1 MRRSHSLLL
10 LQWDPIPTGKPL
22 LKYTVRVMAGNEV
35 LFEKV
40 AMKPHAVFRDETPD
54 TLTVQVNAIT
64 SAGISQWSR
73 PYVYDANRGFFRGS
87 FIVDPAVSIEG
98 VSPSDETAI
107 VHVNVTAP
115 GTLLCSIYA
124 PNRRPVF
131 SRQEVTS
138 AGAAGVLAG
147 ELAASTEYSVECS
160 LHVAEKTVASQ
171 KVNFATIAPVAQKV
185 EIVDVEPFASFAKVA
200 VRSAVSGEA
209 RCLAQELRHG
219 AISAKSFDRRASRFM
234 VRKSGGFERRWRR
247 ERHMRGL
254 RQSCAMGAIIVCDV

>member
-147 ELAASTEYSVECS
+147 ELAGTAGKALSRCLDDRLVEGAGVVEILAGNLAGNEVDGAIALLAQIVETCPLS
-160 LHVAEKTVASQ
+160 RHLVETKTVASSLLRC
-171 KVNFATIAPVAQKV
+171 VIANPRGEFV
-185 EIVDVEPFASFAKVA
+185 P
-200 VRSAVSGEA
+200 SAVKLLVRIQQGS
-209 RCLAQELRHG
+209 HG
-219 AISAKSFDRRASRFM
+219 SSS
-234 VRKSGGFERRWRR
+234 S
-247 ERHMRGL
+247 
-254 RQSCAMGAIIVCDV
+254 S

>member
-115 GTLLCSIYA
+115 GTLL
-124 PNRRPVF
+124 
-131 SRQEVTS
+131 
-138 AGAAGVLAG
+138 
-147 ELAASTEYSVECS
+147 SVS
-160 LHVAEKTVASQ
+160 YTHITLP
-171 KVNFATIAPVAQKV
+171 TIA
-185 EIVDVEPFASFAKVA
+185 
-200 VRSAVSGEA
+200 
-209 RCLAQELRHG
+209 
-219 AISAKSFDRRASRFM
+219 
-234 VRKSGGFERRWRR
+234 
-247 ERHMRGL
+247 
-254 RQSCAMGAIIVCDV
+254 